1 MDICLGLGEG
11 GFETRHQVLRV
22 FVYYRSL
29 LLSLYSLLWRWV
41 YMTVPLNERYGNLVW
56 ALMGLHDH
64 NGMRTMGFGLAFCFG
79 VLWIWFGWE
88 TEG

>member
-1 MDICLGLGEG
+1 
-11 GFETRHQVLRV
+11 
-22 FVYYRSL
+22 
-29 LLSLYSLLWRWV
+29 
-41 YMTVPLNERYGNLVW
+41 MTVPLNERYGNLVW